1 MVIATAIQ
9 ESKMVDSIVTI
20 VVAILGTL
28 GTVFGGQWIWNYFTK
43 KDDNKSQLTIE
54 DKKNQVALEKDNRKQ
69 LASEATRVEKQMQ
82 ATIDR
87 LDAQLQKH
95 EARLKTLEDE
105 KALNMA
111 TIYRL
116 ESEGREKD
124 NEILRLNGIINTVV
138 DLLEEHSVDDS
149 IIRILRS

>member
-1 MVIATAIQ
+1 
-9 ESKMVDSIVTI
+9 MVDPIVT
-20 VVAILGTL
+20 VVLAILGTL

-43 KDDNKSQLTIE
+43 KDDNQSQITIE

-105 KALNMA
+105 RSLNLA
-111 TIYRL
+111 TIFRL

-124 NEILRLNGIINTVV
+124 NEIARLNGIIDTVV